1 MKRPEPSPD
10 VIRALETL
18 EAANSPTELGA
29 DYQRVLDWRRQNPR
43 PLLTRGRLY
52 FLAVVAF
59 TALLMWMVR
68 HIEVT
73 EYMEGM
79 VTGAL
84 IVTILHGI
92 RDWLSP
98 RQPIAP
104 PTLNDRIEY
113 ALDKW
118 RYKAPLMREIPR

>member
-10 VIRALETL
+10 VMRALETL

-43 PLLTRGRLY
+43 PLLTRGGLY
-52 FLAVVAF
+52 FLAALVFA
-59 TALLMWMVR
+59 ALLLWIVGQ
-68 HIEVT
+68 IEVT
-73 EYMEGM
+73 EYMRGM
-79 VTGAL
+79 MAGAV
-84 IVTILHGI
+84 IVTLLNGI
-92 RDWLSP
+92 RDWFSP
-98 RQPIAP
+98 RPPTP
-104 PTLNDRIEY
+104 PTLDDRIEY